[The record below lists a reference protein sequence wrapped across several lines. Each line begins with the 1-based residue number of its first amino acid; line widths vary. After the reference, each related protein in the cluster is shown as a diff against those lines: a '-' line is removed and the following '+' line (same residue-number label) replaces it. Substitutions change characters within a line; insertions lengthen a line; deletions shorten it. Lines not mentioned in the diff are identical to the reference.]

1 MMSRAFEY
9 PAGRGLG
16 GGVGLMCGEWMKKWE
31 TTRSGQFKPDGR
43 HGAGS
48 RFCSVGGGSSEYRR
62 QVPSQKQV
70 ESLARRDEES
80 CQEAPSTGARLDM
93 LSPILALDIN
103 HLDWG
108 TKGFSYALEESHV
121 PGLIV
126 TALLLLLS
134 VISWSVMFSKLAMVS
149 QASQKNYRFMFG
161 FRKARTV
168 MEPYEANFSVP
179 GSPLYGVYRTG
190 SRELAI
196 HLTGTLDP
204 EEARRSRLPENGMIT
219 PDQMGAVR
227 NAMDR
232 SIGEAV
238 VSLEAKM
245 TFLATAVSGA
255 PFLGLLGTVWGVMET
270 FSGVAMSG
278 SSANIQSM
286 APGVAAALVTTV
298 VGLLVAIPAMFGYNF
313 LVSRIRILVLEMHN
327 FTAELTSLFEREF
340 VHFGPVPAAR
350 SYDYEAPAH
359 GRMPV
364 PAPIPPP
371 MMQGY
376 ADLPPY
382 TEPVPLV
389 PAHSGGGGAAPPI
402 DSFLPHRPAPRMP
415 EGPPINPIAQQA
427 AARRRQQSGQ

>member
-1 MMSRAFEY
+1 MGKGEAGGEY
-9 PAGRGLG
+9 
-16 GGVGLMCGEWMKKWE
+16 GER
-31 TTRSGQFKPDGR
+31 T
-43 HGAGS
+43 
-48 RFCSVGGGSSEYRR
+48 
-62 QVPSQKQV
+62 PSQKQV

-80 CQEAPSTGARLDM
+80 CQEAPETGRRIVM

-126 TALLLLLS
+126 TGALLLLS
-134 VISWSVMFSKLAMVS
+134 VISWSVMFSKLAMIS

-196 HLTGTLDP
+196 HLTGTLDA
-204 EEARRSRLPENGMIT
+204 EEARRTRLPENGMIT

-238 VSLEAKM
+238 VSLESKM

-270 FSGVAMSG
+270 FSGVASAG

-340 VHFGPVPAAR
+340 VYYGMAA
-350 SYDYEAPAH
+350 APA
-359 GRMPV
+359 PV
-364 PAPIPPP
+364 AHDPQMHVPISRPAPV
-371 MMQGY
+371 M
-376 ADLPPY
+376 PPY
-382 TEPVPLV
+382 TEPIPLV
-389 PAHSGGGGAAPPI
+389 PAHAGAGGAAPPI
-402 DSFLPHRPAPRMP
+402 DSFLPTRAPQRPVD
-415 EGPPINPIAQQA
+415 GPPINPIAQQA
-427 AARRRQQSGQ
+427 AARRRQQGGE